1 MTQFETLYESHFRDV
16 YLYACALTGDRQLA
30 QDITS
35 ETFLKALEAI
45 DRFRGDCDLRLWL
58 CRIAKNCYV
67 SYLRKNGRLTELPE
81 ELPQSGDVEQQA
93 IRSALSE
100 QVF

>member
-1 MTQFETLYESHFRDV
+1 MTQFETLYESHFSDV

-81 ELPQSGDVEQQA
+81 ELPQSGDV
-93 IRSALSE
+93 
-100 QVF
+100 